1 MLVSIL
7 VAMNDTSEEDIDNYV
22 NDQTVTEK
30 IEDPDKSKTII
41 SIPLSSHRLS
51 YLEHLLDDIY
61 CFLDQEKRQ
70 REYEVLC

>member
-1 MLVSIL
+1 
-7 VAMNDTSEEDIDNYV
+7 MNDTSEDDIDTYLRGVIV
-22 NDQTVTEK
+22 NEKIDDTEK
-30 IEDPDKSKTII
+30 SNIII

-61 CFLDQEKRQ
+61 CFLDQEKRK